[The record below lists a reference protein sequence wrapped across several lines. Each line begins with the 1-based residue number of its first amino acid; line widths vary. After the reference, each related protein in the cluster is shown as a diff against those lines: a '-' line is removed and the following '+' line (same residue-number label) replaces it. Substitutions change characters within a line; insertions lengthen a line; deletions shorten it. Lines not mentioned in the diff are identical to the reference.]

1 MSEEGPNGQAP
12 GDVEGA
18 FRKLY
23 WKFGLKVLA
32 GVFVLALIDLL
43 PLPSKWWSIPF
54 LLVGAWLILAN
65 LAAMSILATAQ
76 HRYRHGPEDETPLRF
91 QDSTE
96 RSVHVLSYVVLA
108 LAMLA
113 ITLLSGHAENIV
125 EKGRFYL
132 AMGGVGVVLAAFVTW
147 WIKRTVPG
155 YYQRNSEARG
165 GAVLGLFLGIVFLT
179 VLGSA
184 WVDRS
189 SAAANS
195 TVARYAVHSLG
206 SNIKS
211 GRNYVHLYKP
221 GSKEER
227 FRIQLRGRELEG
239 LVDRDSVDL
248 HIGTGDLGFTHV
260 LGVHGP

>member
-1 MSEEGPNGQAP
+1 MSEEGKNGQAP
-12 GDVEGA
+12 GGMEGG

-65 LAAMSILATAQ
+65 LTAMSILATAQ

-96 RSVHVLSYVVLA
+96 RMVHVLSYVVLA

-113 ITLLSGHAENIV
+113 TTLLSGPAENIV
-125 EKGRFYL
+125 EKGRFFL
-132 AMGGVGVVLAAFVTW
+132 LVGGLGGTLAAFVTW

-155 YYQRNSEARG
+155 YYQRNSESRG

-184 WVDRS
+184 WVDRR
-189 SAAANS
+189 SAEANA
-195 TVARYAVHSLG
+195 TVARYAVQSMG
-206 SNIKS
+206 SNIKTGS
-211 GRNYVHLYKP
+211 NYVHLYRP

-227 FRIQLRGRELEG
+227 FRIQVRGTEMQG
-239 LVDRDSVDL
+239 LVGRDSLDL
-248 HIGTGDLGFTHV
+248 RIGTGDLGFTHV
-260 LGVHGP
+260 LGVHRP

>member
-1 MSEEGPNGQAP
+1 MSEEGQNGQAP

-54 LLVGAWLILAN
+54 LLVGAWLILVN
-65 LAAMSILATAQ
+65 LKAISILATAQ

-96 RSVHVLSYVVLA
+96 RSVHMLSYVVLA
-108 LAMLA
+108 LGMLA
-113 ITLLSGHAENIV
+113 TTLLSGPAENIV
-125 EKGRFYL
+125 EKGRFFL
-132 AMGGVGVVLAAFVTW
+132 TTGGVGVVLAALITW

-184 WVDRS
+184 WFDRS
-189 SAAANS
+189 SATANVI
-195 TVARYAVHSLG
+195 VARYAVQSLG
-206 SNIKS
+206 SNFRS

-227 FRIQLRGRELEG
+227 FRIQVRGRELES
-239 LVDRDSVDL
+239 LADRDSLDL
-248 HIGTGDLGFTHV
+248 RIGAGDLGFTHV
-260 LGVHGP
+260 LGIHRP